1 MYVGT
6 FFLRKR
12 CVQICEPHCN
22 IWSEYLSPGRCQ
34 PAMIRVARFFL
45 THNTKT
51 GQNYTYQMSTKLL
64 NGHKLYQMAVTYSKW
79 PLNIYQ
85 HSKYFFVDIYADSM
99 LTRDNKRQPEVAF
112 CLCRVLHPYNKCL
125 GGLSR
130 HPIPATDTV
139 AETRMFATIFWGP
152 LNVPKFG
159 FFGTKKQTI
168 WQPWR
173 WCEPLQR
180 LPPGV

>member
-64 NGHKLYQMAVTYSKW
+64 NGHKLYQMAVTYSKS
-79 PLNIYQ
+79 L
-85 HSKYFFVDIYADSM
+85 HSKA
-99 LTRDNKRQPEVAF
+99 LQN
-112 CLCRVLHPYNKCL
+112 
-125 GGLSR
+125 
-130 HPIPATDTV
+130 IPN
-139 AETRMFATIFWGP
+139 
-152 LNVPKFG
+152 LG
-159 FFGTKKQTI
+159 FFILKYTI
-168 WQPWR
+168 WQPWFLHIWLLFR
-173 WCEPLQR
+173 ANGKRKVARPLSAEMR
-180 LPPGV
+180 TSRGVRRTRTPVSGAIWRRRVGGVGCFRCRCFRFRCRFRVFWVLRRFMESVSTII